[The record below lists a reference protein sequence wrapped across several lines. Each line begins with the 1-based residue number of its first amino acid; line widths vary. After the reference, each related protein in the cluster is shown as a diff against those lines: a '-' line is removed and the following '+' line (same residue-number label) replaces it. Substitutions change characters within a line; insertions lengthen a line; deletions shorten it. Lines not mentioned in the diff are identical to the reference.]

1 MKQRLT
7 RIGLT
12 AATLMLSGL
21 CLPTTGCV
29 AGLRPQIGSTPTL
42 SRQERY
48 ARIGRN
54 WGLEFQMIND
64 DIDAALML
72 RPVSG
77 LTIWTV
83 PQSP

>member
-1 MKQRLT
+1 MKQRLP
-7 RIGLT
+7 RIGFL
-12 AATLMLSGL
+12 AAVLFLSGL

-29 AGLRPQIGSTPTL
+29 SGLRPEFGSTPTL

-54 WGLEFQMIND
+54 WGLEYQMIND
-64 DIDAALML
+64 DIDSILLL

-77 LTIWTV
+77 LTQWST
-83 PQSP
+83 P